1 MRREWNDREVEQL
14 LRRAVDRSVPD
25 VFEQV
30 SSEEVPP
37 LLNEDHIVPS
47 PVRRRRRWP
56 IFAAACL
63 LLFLAGAFYLWMST
77 AAIISIGEEPEIEM
91 AVNRFQRVLRVD
103 GIADDA
109 VLGQMT
115 LEGAEVEDALESV
128 FTALARQ
135 GLLTGG
141 LETPVSVDGGSWRY
155 NRELLDLAQEELQ
168 EAWEEYGGIQPP
180 APSGDDMEPDLPSPE
195 PTQPVPS
202 AAQPSSPGTAVTA
215 APSTSPTAVTMAQAR
230 AAALAYVGLS
240 EADVVIEK
248 EQQDWDDG
256 QMYYELEFHSADTA
270 YECVVNAAG
279 QVVQC
284 EQEPLHGGGGA
295 MERNGQSSFISARQ
309 AAEAALAH
317 AGVSAAQVAD
327 WSSEREEDNGT
338 VYYEVEFQYGAVE
351 YKYHIDAQSG
361 AVLSYEQES

>member
-14 LRRAVDRSVPD
+14 LRRAVERSVPD

-37 LLNEDHIVPS
+37 LLNVDHIVPP

-56 IFAAACL
+56 LFAAACL
-63 LLFLAGAFYLWMST
+63 LLFLAGAGYLWMST
-77 AAIISIGEEPEIEM
+77 AAVISIGEAPEIEM

-103 GIADDA
+103 GTADDA
-109 VLGQMT
+109 VLGRLS
-115 LEGAEVEDALESV
+115 LEGAEVDDALETV

-135 GLLTGG
+135 GLLTQGV
-141 LETPVSVDGGSWRY
+141 ETPVSVDGGSRRC
-155 NRELLDLAQEELQ
+155 NQELLDLAREELY
-168 EAWEEYGGIQPP
+168 EAWEEYGGTQPP
-180 APSGDDMEPDLPSPE
+180 APEGEDMGSVLPSPA
-195 PTQPVPS
+195 P
-202 AAQPSSPGTAVTA
+202 QPSSPGTTVTA
-215 APSTSPTAVTMAQAR
+215 APSSSPAAFDMARAR
-230 AAALAYVGLS
+230 AAALAYVGLN

-248 EQQDWDDG
+248 EQQDWEDG
-256 QMYYELEFHSADTA
+256 QIYYELEFHSADTA

-284 EQEPLHGGGGA
+284 EQERLYGGGGA
-295 MERNGQSSFISARQ
+295 MEGNGQGGAINARQ
-309 AAEAALAH
+309 AAEAAMAH

-327 WSSEREEDNGT
+327 WNSEREEDNGAAC
-338 VYYEVEFQYGAVE
+338 YEVEFQCGGVE

-361 AVLSYEQES
+361 AVLSYEQEQES

>member
-47 PVRRRRRWP
+47 PARRRRRWP

-155 NRELLDLAQEELQ
+155 NRELLALAQ
-168 EAWEEYGGIQPP
+168 
-180 APSGDDMEPDLPSPE
+180 
-195 PTQPVPS
+195 
-202 AAQPSSPGTAVTA
+202 
-215 APSTSPTAVTMAQAR
+215 
-230 AAALAYVGLS
+230 
-240 EADVVIEK
+240 
-248 EQQDWDDG
+248 
-256 QMYYELEFHSADTA
+256 
-270 YECVVNAAG
+270 
-279 QVVQC
+279 
-284 EQEPLHGGGGA
+284 
-295 MERNGQSSFISARQ
+295 
-309 AAEAALAH
+309 
-317 AGVSAAQVAD
+317 
-327 WSSEREEDNGT
+327 
-338 VYYEVEFQYGAVE
+338 
-351 YKYHIDAQSG
+351 
-361 AVLSYEQES
+361 